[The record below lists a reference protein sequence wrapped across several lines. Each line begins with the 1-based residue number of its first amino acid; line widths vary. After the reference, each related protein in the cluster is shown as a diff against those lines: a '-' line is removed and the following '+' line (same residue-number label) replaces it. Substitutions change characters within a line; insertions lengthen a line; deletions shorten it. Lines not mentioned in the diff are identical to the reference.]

1 MDIGIQEVLLIS
13 VIALLVLGPE
23 RLPTAIRSIALT
35 VNRLKRSFDK
45 LKADIEREID
55 ADQIREQIHNENILA
70 ELGEPV
76 EQLQQTLD
84 DFGKGENPKASEQS
98 GETERR

>member
-23 RLPTAIRSIALT
+23 RLPTAIRSIAIT
-35 VNRLKRSFDK
+35 INRLKRSFDK
-45 LKADIEREID
+45 LRAEIEREID
-55 ADQIREQIHNENILA
+55 ADQIREQIHNENILN

-84 DFGKGENPKASEQS
+84 EFSKGESSAAADSSGRPGQS
-98 GETERR
+98 

>member
-1 MDIGIQEVLLIS
+1 MDIGLQEVLLIS

-23 RLPTAIRSIALT
+23 RLPTAIRSIAIT

-45 LKADIEREID
+45 LKAEIEREID
-55 ADQIREQIHNENILA
+55 ADQIREQIHNENVLN

-84 DFGKGENPKASEQS
+84 DFTSGRTTASNESPQ
-98 GETERR
+98 EPTQQ

>member
-1 MDIGIQEVLLIS
+1 MDIGIQEILLIS

-23 RLPTAIRSIALT
+23 RLPTAIRSVAIT
-35 VNRLKRSFDK
+35 INRLKRSFDK

-55 ADQIREQIHNENILA
+55 ADQIREQIHNENVLS

-76 EQLQQTLD
+76 EQLQQTID
-84 DFGKGENPKASEQS
+84 EFSKGGTAASGGQPQEPTRS
-98 GETERR
+98 